1 MKRLILTI
9 VGVVMLTLFF
19 GCEKEPIVI
28 TPMYRFYTESTTLHQ
43 VTLDSITHFTN
54 RFSAYVVKFPKSRDD
69 EYFDP
74 TMSNLR
80 YAASKYGCTVIDDQT
95 SISISTEEKGEFTV
109 STLQQSGR

>member
-28 TPMYRFYTESTTLHQ
+28 TPMYRFYTES
-43 VTLDSITHFTN
+43 
-54 RFSAYVVKFPKSRDD
+54 SAYVVKFPKSRDD

-74 TMSNLR
+74 TMNNLR